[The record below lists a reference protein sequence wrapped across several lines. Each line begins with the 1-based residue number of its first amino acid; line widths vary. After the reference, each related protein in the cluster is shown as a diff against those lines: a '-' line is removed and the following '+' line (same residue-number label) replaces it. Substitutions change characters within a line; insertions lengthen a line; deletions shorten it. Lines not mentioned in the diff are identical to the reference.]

1 MTGANFDTL
10 VDDAWRTF
18 RNDLADR
25 LSTLPVGGELTVAQS
40 DEFPEGPHGVITFT
54 VTRAHRVR
62 ATVQVTDL
70 HSTREFWVVN
80 VKQMQGANWR
90 LLNGGRLIYEVSRRR
105 VDELAH
111 LAVWTLREI
120 WEVVHPAMLADAA
133 SMPREASLAIATVPD
148 SRDHLLR
155 CVIEV
160 ISDIAGQHIQPDADG
175 DIALPTNTAPSWL
188 RVLGEEPTV
197 ELFTT
202 LVDEVP
208 DTAKAAEYVATESV
222 HFPGVK
228 LVLHETS
235 VMAFMTV
242 NVRVF
247 HRVNLVNALGCW
259 FEFMTDSAP
268 EVISAITHADNPSEP
283 EDGNLP
289 DPLQT
294 LVVLDDDGTSLS
306 AHEVAVICDQDQSA
320 ILDYIRVTQQ
330 QSIEWSKS
338 AAEAED
344 AGDAEEA
351 AACRHEEQVWR
362 ATTEQLRAALRLVVL
377 GGPAT
382 ITRKV
387 EMNPNPTQPTH
398 RQHPRS
404 LVLTNRHDSDGTV
417 FRVIELD
424 DNGALRIEGH
434 DIGRGVERFFGHDEY
449 EFTRT
454 FSTEDTTRLR
464 TLLGLNADDDLLT
477 TIAQRFG
484 DTPTLEQFLTDSGI
498 EGTLFNR
505 IG

>member
-1 MTGANFDTL
+1 MTGFDFDTL
-10 VDDAWRTF
+10 VDDAWRAF

-40 DEFPEGPHGVITFT
+40 DELPEGPHGAITFT

-62 ATVQVTDL
+62 ATVQVSDL
-70 HSTREFWVVN
+70 HSTWEFGVVH

-120 WEVVHPAMLADAA
+120 WEVVHPAMLASAVP
-133 SMPREASLAIATVPD
+133 MPREASVAIATVPD

-160 ISDIAGQHIQPDADG
+160 ISDIAGQRIQPDEDG
-175 DIALPTNTAPSWL
+175 DIALPTNTARSWL

-197 ELFTT
+197 ELFAT

-222 HFPGVK
+222 RFPGVK

-235 VMAFMTV
+235 VMAFMIV
-242 NVRVF
+242 DVRVF
-247 HRVNLVNALGCW
+247 HRVNLVNGLGRW

-268 EVISAITHADNPSEP
+268 EVISAITHADSASEP
-283 EDGNLP
+283 DDDNLP

-294 LVVLDDDGTSLS
+294 LIVLDTDGTSLS
-306 AHEVAVICDQDQSA
+306 AQEVAVICDHDQAA
-320 ILDYIRVTQQ
+320 ILDYIRITQQ

-338 AAEAED
+338 AAEAE
-344 AGDAEEA
+344 DAEEA

-382 ITRKV
+382 ATRKV
-387 EMNPNPTQPTH
+387 EMTPNPQQPSH

-417 FRVIELD
+417 LRVIKLD
-424 DNGALRIEGH
+424 DDGALRIEGH
-434 DIGRGVERFFGHDEY
+434 DLGSGVEKFFGHDEY
-449 EFTRT
+449 EFTRSLSAEET
-454 FSTEDTTRLR
+454 VRLR
-464 TLLGLNADDDLLT
+464 TLLGLTDDDDLLT
-477 TIAQRFG
+477 TIAERFG
-484 DTPTLEQFLTDSGI
+484 DTPTLERFLTDSGI
-498 EGTLFNR
+498 EATFFNR